1 VVISPQTLFTGQQLI
16 WLPECA
22 STNTEAQRLI
32 GQNRATDGCVVI
44 TDKQTAGRGQ
54 RGNRWEAQ
62 PGENL
67 TLSVVWRP
75 TFLAAP
81 DQFQLSQVVAL
92 AVYDWASSLLSSD
105 PALRVKWPND
115 IFFGEQKL
123 GGILI
128 ENTLSGPKI
137 QSSIVG
143 IGLNINQREFG
154 VATATS
160 LAALTG
166 RQYALPTLATHL
178 VECLEKRY
186 LQLRSGQVGA
196 LHQAYLQ
203 VLYRYQ
209 QPHLYEVG
217 GNTVRGKIIGVDAAG
232 QLLVEIAGQQQHFG
246 LQQIKYLPE
255 VVNRQ
260 SR

>member
-1 VVISPQTLFTGQQLI
+1 
-16 WLPECA
+16 LPECA

-75 TFLAAP
+75 TFLAAL
-81 DQFQLSQVVAL
+81 DQFQLSQAVAL
-92 AVYDWASSLLSSD
+92 AVHDWATSLLGPD

-128 ENTLSGPKI
+128 ENTLSGSKI
-137 QSSIVG
+137 QSSVIGV
-143 IGLNINQREFG
+143 GLNINQHEFG
-154 VATATS
+154 VPTATS
-160 LAALTG
+160 LACLTG
-166 RQYALPTLATHL
+166 RQYSLPPLATRL
-178 VECLEKRY
+178 LECLERRY
-186 LQLRSGQVGA
+186 LQLRAGQVA
-196 LHQAYLQ
+196 SLRQAYLS

-209 QPHLYEVG
+209 ALCPYEVDG
-217 GNTVRGKIIGVDAAG
+217 RRILGKIRGVNDAG
-232 QLLVEIAGQQQHFG
+232 QLEVEIAGELRRFG
-246 LQQIKYLPE
+246 LQEIKYLPI
-255 VVNRQ
+255 
-260 SR
+260 